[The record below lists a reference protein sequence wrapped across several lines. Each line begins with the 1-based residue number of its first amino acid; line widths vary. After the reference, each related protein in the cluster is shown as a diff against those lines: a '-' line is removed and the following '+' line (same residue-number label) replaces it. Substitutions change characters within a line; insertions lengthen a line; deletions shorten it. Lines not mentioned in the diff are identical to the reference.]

1 MNQGEGAFSK
11 IGALI
16 NEIQAIDLSQLNLLE
31 QAQEA
36 LQLCM
41 DFINLYNHLESR
53 GKDELKEFLMSN
65 VLPVLRALGFLMTI
79 NADGTVVAT
88 PDRSHPSHANQVRV
102 NDDGDTFD
110 YGSDTDDDT
119 FGDGLNGDGL
129 NGDGF
134 DSYNYSGNDAAFA
147 HDAELQLPS
156 DVLERQKGFS
166 NQFRASLNDNEDN
179 VTTSSMED
187 SRASEAVNQVQ
198 CEHMVQKSDCLT
210 CTGVQ
215 QCSHHMP
222 KIRCDRC
229 SRTRRGPEYCQHNN
243 VKYTCVR
250 CNGFGICK
258 HGKQKVRCSACNGSH
273 ICEHGKEK
281 NKCRQ
286 CLEAGKR
293 VAGFCDHGI
302 SKYTCRIHGSKYYC
316 PHDILKSRCKEC
328 GGSGIC
334 THGMLKNLCRRC
346 GGASVCT
353 HGKRRYSC
361 KECKSKGIFCEHG
374 RQKSIC
380 KECNKSEGGG
390 SKTRKSKKSYSNV
403 KMSFRKKKVIVI
415 GHKKTKRCL
424 RKSSRK
430 SSRKLHI

>member
-1 MNQGEGAFSK
+1 MEQSDAFRK

-31 QAQEA
+31 QAQKA

-65 VLPVLRALGFLMTI
+65 VLSVLRALGFLMTI

-88 PDRSHPSHANQVRV
+88 PDRTHPSHANQVQV

-110 YGSDTDDDT
+110 YGSDTYDDT
-119 FGDGLNGDGL
+119 FGDGLNDDGL

-134 DSYNYSGNDAAFA
+134 DSYNYSDNAAAFA

-166 NQFRASLNDNEDN
+166 NQFRESLNDNEDN

-187 SRASEAVNQVQ
+187 SRASEVVNQVQ

-222 KIRCDRC
+222 KIRCDSC
-229 SRTRRGPEYCQHNN
+229 SRTRRGPQYCQHDND
-243 VKYTCVR
+243 KYTCVR

-258 HGKQKVRCSACNGSH
+258 HGKQKVRCKYCNGSH

-334 THGMLKNLCRRC
+334 THGVLKNRCIRC
-346 GGASVCT
+346 GGSSMCP
-353 HGKRRYSC
+353 HGKRRYTC
-361 KECKSKGIFCEHG
+361 RECGGKGICMHNKL
-374 RQKSIC
+374 KSIC
-380 KECNKSEGGG
+380 KECNKSQGGG

-430 SSRKLHI
+430 LHI